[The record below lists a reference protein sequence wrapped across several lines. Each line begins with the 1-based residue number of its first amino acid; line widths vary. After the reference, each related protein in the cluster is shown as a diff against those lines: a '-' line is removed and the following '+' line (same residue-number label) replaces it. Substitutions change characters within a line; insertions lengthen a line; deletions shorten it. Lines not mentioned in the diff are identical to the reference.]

1 MYSSIL
7 YLITLLIFSL
17 ITCRRCCYAITIG
30 SNGLVEAGHMI
41 VDSSLS
47 TARKCGCGQY
57 GCAEVYSSAKN
68 MAIRMY
74 EEDKRQNDCK
84 TRNDVSDADR
94 IRDDDSDNDNHEEV
108 IMAGIDLS
116 AQHVFERYLHSDP
129 LAVKIME
136 ETADYLSV
144 LAINICRVVDPEIII
159 FSGGLAKAGDIFL
172 ALVRDKMKQR
182 TWTVLPTDVQL
193 VIARSIDN
201 GGMVGAALAAKKL
214 I

>member
-1 MYSSIL
+1 
-7 YLITLLIFSL
+7 
-17 ITCRRCCYAITIG
+17 
-30 SNGLVEAGHMI
+30 MI

-84 TRNDVSDADR
+84 TRKNDVSGADR
-94 IRDDDSDNDNHEEV
+94 IRDDDHDDDSDSDNHEEV
-108 IMAGIDLS
+108 IMTGIDLS

-172 ALVRDKMKQR
+172 ALVRDKMKHR

-214 I
+214 V

>member
-1 MYSSIL
+1 
-7 YLITLLIFSL
+7 
-17 ITCRRCCYAITIG
+17 
-30 SNGLVEAGHMI
+30 MI
-41 VDSSLS
+41 VDSSSS

-74 EEDKRQNDCK
+74 EAEKRQKDCK
-84 TRNDVSDADR
+84 TRNEVSDAEYIHDV
-94 IRDDDSDNDNHEEV
+94 DDNDSDNNGEV
-108 IMAGIDLS
+108 ITTGIDLS

-136 ETADYLSV
+136 ETADYLSI

-159 FSGGLAKAGDIFL
+159 FSGGLAKAGDVFL
-172 ALVRDKMKQR
+172 SLVRDKMKHR

-214 I
+214 V

>member
-1 MYSSIL
+1 
-7 YLITLLIFSL
+7 
-17 ITCRRCCYAITIG
+17 
-30 SNGLVEAGHMI
+30 MI
-41 VDSSLS
+41 IDSSSS

-74 EEDKRQNDCK
+74 EADNRQKDCK
-84 TRNDVSDADR
+84 TRNAD
-94 IRDDDSDNDNHEEV
+94 DDGGHDDNDDDNDSDNNEDV
-108 IMAGIDLS
+108 ITTGIDLS

-159 FSGGLAKAGDIFL
+159 FSGGLAKAGDVFL
-172 ALVRDKMKQR
+172 ALVRDKMKLR

-214 I
+214 L